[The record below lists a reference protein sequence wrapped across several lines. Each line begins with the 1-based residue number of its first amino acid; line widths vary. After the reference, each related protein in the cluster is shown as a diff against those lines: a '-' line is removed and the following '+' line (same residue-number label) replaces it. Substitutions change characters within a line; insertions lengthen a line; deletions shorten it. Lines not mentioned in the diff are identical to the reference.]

1 LFSGRIK
8 QKLGSKTVGRDILV
22 DGYNIIKNSAAF
34 KNVEARNLA
43 AARDALVTQL
53 VNRYRHTPHRVLL
66 IFDGDGAS
74 EQVSHDRRIHII
86 YSRHG
91 ETADNVIARLAAE
104 ARAAGREIEMYSNDG
119 EVRNAVSIQ
128 GGSVHSVDQL
138 TSQFNAPS
146 RDVAR
151 RARHRMAIRQKY
163 GLDPNYDPDDE
174 PEPRHATKGS
184 KKKSSRRY
192 R

>member
-1 LFSGRIK
+1 MFSGRIK

-66 IFDGDGAS
+66 VFDGDGAS

-104 ARAAGREIEMYSNDG
+104 ARAAGREIE
-119 EVRNAVSIQ
+119 
-128 GGSVHSVDQL
+128 
-138 TSQFNAPS
+138 TPS

-174 PEPRHATKGS
+174 PEPRHATKRS
-184 KKKSSRRY
+184 KKKSSHRY

>member
-1 LFSGRIK
+1 MAHVSVPFSFDG
-8 QKLGSKTVGRDILV
+8 TVIVG
-22 DGYNIIKNSAAF
+22 
-34 KNVEARNLA
+34 LA
-43 AARDALVTQL
+43 A
-53 VNRYRHTPHRVLL
+53 
-66 IFDGDGAS
+66 GA
-74 EQVSHDRRIHII
+74 Q
-86 YSRHG
+86 
-91 ETADNVIARLAAE
+91 
-104 ARAAGREIEMYSNDG
+104 AAGGEIEMYSNDG
-119 EVRNAVSIQ
+119 EVRNAASIQ

-138 TSQFNAPS
+138 PSQFNAPS